1 MSLLFK
7 SIEFAARAHS
17 GQFRKG
23 SRVPYIV
30 HPLRVAEILIQHGLP
45 DQVVIAGILHDT
57 VEDTT
62 VTYGE
67 LRAEFGPGVARIV
80 ESVSE
85 EKSDPWEFRK
95 EHTVEFMKTA
105 PPEALAISLAD
116 KIANIQ
122 TVCENL
128 RKKGNEVWD
137 QFNRPR
143 EKQEW
148 YYRSLAEVYASRKD
162 DLPDDTMLD
171 RYLRLM
177 EEVFSGIGEEKSPPS
192 PGECR

>member
-7 SIEFAARAHS
+7 AIDFAARAHS

-45 DQVVIAGILHDT
+45 EHVVISGILHDT

-62 VTYGE
+62 VTLGE
-67 LRAEFGPGVARIV
+67 IRAEFGPGVARIV
-80 ESVSE
+80 EAVSE
-85 EKSDPWEFRK
+85 EKSEPWEFRK

-116 KIANIQ
+116 KIDNILS
-122 TVCENL
+122 VCEDYR
-128 RKKGNEVWD
+128 RKGEAVWD

-143 EKQEW
+143 DKQEW
-148 YYRSLAEVYASRKD
+148 YYRS
-162 DLPDDTMLD
+162 
-171 RYLRLM
+171 
-177 EEVFSGIGEEKSPPS
+177 
-192 PGECR
+192 